1 MRGWLAAIL
10 LLGPALSVRAGDG
23 RAERPWRVVILHG
36 TDAALSASLVQDQ
49 VLRANLPARAP
60 RPVEFYAEALD
71 AFRFAGSEYEPE
83 LVGFLRRKYASL
95 TPDAVVPISDVAL
108 GFLERNRNE
117 LWPGVPIV
125 FSSVPAGILKNRPAA
140 QGVTGVAVDYDFA
153 GTLDLARALQPAA
166 RRLVVVSGVAP
177 YDLSWDEPVRTAAA
191 RHPDLELRML
201 REVTLA
207 ECLEAVRRLDPAD
220 TIVLY
225 TSMFRDGAGSSH
237 DPADVLVRLAP
248 VSGAPVY
255 SPFGP
260 TFGKG
265 ITGGSLTSF
274 EEQGRALVSL
284 TLRVLSGEDPSTI
297 PVRPAPPS
305 RLAVDF
311 RQLARFGLD
320 PDALPAGTEVEFRPR
335 SQWEEHRL
343 QILAVAFALLAQS
356 LLIAALLVQR
366 RRRQRAEQEAAAKG
380 RALAHAGRLAV
391 LGELTTSISHEI
403 NQPLGAILANA
414 DAAEMLIERGRSVP
428 EEIRDILADI
438 KKQDVRASEVI
449 RRMRSLASRR
459 ETRTDRL
466 EMNAVVEDV
475 LRLLSAETRRRQV
488 RVTLDLDPDAPRVP
502 ADRVQIEQVL
512 VNLILNG
519 CEALASSPP
528 EAREITVRTRRGPD
542 GSVVVS
548 VADRG
553 PGISPEAAPRL
564 FDAFFTTRDEGL
576 GLGLSISRSIVE
588 AHGGRIQAGNAAAG
602 GAVFTFSI
610 PGGAAA

>member
-10 LLGPALSVRAGDG
+10 LLGSSLSVRAGDG
-23 RAERPWRVVILHG
+23 RAEGPWRVVILHG

-49 VLRANLPARAP
+49 VLRSGLSARSP

-95 TPDAVVPISDVAL
+95 TPDVVVPISDVAL
-108 GFLERNRNE
+108 GFLERHRSE

-125 FSSVPAGILKNRPAA
+125 FSSVPAGLLKNRPVAP
-140 QGVTGVAVDYDFA
+140 GVTGVAVDYDFA
-153 GTLDLARALQPAA
+153 GTIDLARRLQPAA
-166 RRLVVVSGVAP
+166 RILVVVSGVAP
-177 YDLSWDEPVRTAAA
+177 YDLSWDEPVRSAAA
-191 RHPDLELRML
+191 RHPGLELRML
-201 REVTLA
+201 REVSLA

-237 DPADVLVRLAP
+237 DPLDVLVRLAP

-260 TFGKG
+260 TFGRG

-274 EEQGRALVSL
+274 EEQGRVLVSL
-284 TLRVLSGEDPSTI
+284 TLRVLSGEDPSAI

-305 RLAVDF
+305 RLAADF

-320 PDALPAGTEVEFRPR
+320 PGALPAGTEVEFRPR
-335 SQWEEHRL
+335 SQWEEHRW
-343 QILAVAFALLAQS
+343 QIVAVAVALLAQS

-366 RRRQRAEQEAAAKG
+366 RRRLRAEQEAAAKG

-414 DAAEMLIERGRSVP
+414 DAAEMLVERGLPVP
-428 EEIRDILADI
+428 EEIREILADI

-449 RRMRSLASRR
+449 RRMRGLASRR

-475 LRLLSAETRRRQV
+475 LRLLSAETRRRHV

-519 CEALASSPP
+519 CDALASSPP
-528 EAREITVRTRRGPD
+528 GEREITVRTRPGPD

-564 FDAFFTTRDEGL
+564 FDAFFTTKDEGL

-588 AHGGRIQAGNAAAG
+588 AHGGRIEAGNADAG
-602 GAVFTFSI
+602 GAAFTFSI